1 VQALGGLTRR
11 STDAIQV
18 VFKRI
23 RACLTKLR
31 GRFGCDEGMH
41 DRHDLSDQHW
51 AVLEPLLPV
60 ERTGRR
66 GRPWIPHRQVVNGVL
81 WRTRTGAPWRDLPSG
96 YGVWQTVYGRHRTW
110 SADGTWE
117 RLLRELMRGS
127 DADDE
132 EWTVS
137 VDSTSIRADHHAA
150 GARKSPPLDVTAER
164 LAVAFADGQREV
176 VAPAEDG
183 TGGSIEL
190 QGSAA

>member
-1 VQALGGLTRR
+1 
-11 STDAIQV
+11 
-18 VFKRI
+18 
-23 RACLTKLR
+23 
-31 GRFGCDEGMH
+31 MH

-66 GRPWIPHRQVVNGVL
+66 GRPWIPHRQVVNGVW
-81 WRTRTGAPWRDLPSG
+81 WRTRTGARWRDLPSW

-137 VDSTSIRADHHAA
+137 VDSTSIRAHHHAA